1 MAGNEHVE
9 PDAAG
14 SGAAWPTKVAGAV
27 TILVGLANAL
37 VAVAATSTSGLEMRP
52 TTAALLVGAGL
63 VTMWLGWRI
72 WGGAVWALH
81 TALVGFSLLLVAQVL
96 VSEPDSPEQGTS
108 VVALVVL
115 VAVLLVATGLRQRR
129 RPERRDPG
137 TD

>member
-1 MAGNEHVE
+1 MAGNEQVK

-14 SGAAWPTKVAGAV
+14 NGAAWPTRVAGAV

-52 TTAALLVGAGL
+52 ATAALLVVAGL

-72 WGGAVWALH
+72 WAGAVWALH
-81 TALVGFSLLLVAQVL
+81 TALIGFSLLLAAQVL
-96 VSEPDSPEQGTS
+96 VSDPDRPEQGTS

-129 RPERRDPG
+129 RHERRYPG
-137 TD
+137 SD